1 MSLSDKIAKQ
11 DDKLECSD
19 GFIDITYYSKDDLSK
34 LNIGDFVKFSGTF
47 CFNSIRNMIIHC
59 ENSNFSIKVSYT
71 PNVDGSNDF
80 TTDIKYETTFKGI
93 WGSYPLGIKLHTD
106 CAAVYVMFG
115 RDILGLPRYAK
126 TFNFRECN
134 RSSNKDYYIALA
146 DKFYSH
152 YDISMEQYQKC
163 VIGMAFEDFCIE
175 KKKYMKDVANLYK
188 NYELNGKIYNLLS
201 NEAYNSIVNWE
212 FDISD

>member
-19 GFIDITYYSKDDLSK
+19 GFIDITQYSKDDLSK

-93 WGSYPLGIKLHTD
+93 RR
-106 CAAVYVMFG
+106 F
-115 RDILGLPRYAK
+115 
-126 TFNFRECN
+126 
-134 RSSNKDYYIALA
+134 
-146 DKFYSH
+146 
-152 YDISMEQYQKC
+152 
-163 VIGMAFEDFCIE
+163 
-175 KKKYMKDVANLYK
+175 
-188 NYELNGKIYNLLS
+188 
-201 NEAYNSIVNWE
+201 
-212 FDISD
+212 